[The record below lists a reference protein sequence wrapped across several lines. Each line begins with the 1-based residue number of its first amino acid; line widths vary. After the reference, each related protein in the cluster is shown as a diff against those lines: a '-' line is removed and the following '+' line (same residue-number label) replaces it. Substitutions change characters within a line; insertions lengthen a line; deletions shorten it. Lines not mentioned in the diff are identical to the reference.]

1 MQEQK
6 FKFSK
11 HGITTL
17 VSSPT
22 SIIWSSNPISG
33 KWKNPEM
40 IDLDEFPAIKPLID
54 RFDLIYAIRD
64 NRDAEEERKYADLKF
79 EMDDDGDDNNK
90 ISVHESNY
98 YHYLYRLNFST
109 QVFLY

>member
-22 SIIWSSNPISG
+22 SIIWSSNPTSG
-33 KWKNPEM
+33 RWKNPEA

-54 RFDLIYAIRD
+54 RFDLFMQLEII
-64 NRDAEEERKYADLKF
+64 EMRKKR
-79 EMDDDGDDNNK
+79 ENMQ
-90 ISVHESNY
+90 I
-98 YHYLYRLNFST
+98 
-109 QVFLY
+109 